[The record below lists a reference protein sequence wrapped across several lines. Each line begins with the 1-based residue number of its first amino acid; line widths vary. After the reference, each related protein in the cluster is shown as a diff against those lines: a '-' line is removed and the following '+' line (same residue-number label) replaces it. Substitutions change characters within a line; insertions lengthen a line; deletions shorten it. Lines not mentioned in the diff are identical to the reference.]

1 MDVNFKEA
9 LTVIYRAL
17 PVVLFRAGIFAAG
30 GFMII
35 VIFGMLLFAFR
46 VAGGA
51 GSVVGIAVAVSAL
64 LGLAVS
70 GLILQRFFLFRYRVA
85 MLLLF
90 SGRALPVPGLAS
102 AIHESANLFGNFS
115 RWQVLNLKLRR
126 ALLLTSHL
134 KRQISAKPPLA
145 GAWRLFDRLA
155 GRDISQAILALAF
168 SRGGTDIGESACE
181 GAALYCRYG
190 NESRRLAR
198 QWLWFSTAGLVFLFL
213 FLALPNWFF
222 FMSAGAPVWIG
233 MVLAAA
239 IAGLLHQAFIVP
251 FVLAG
256 VSGSLLNEARGKTPD
271 PALCEQFA
279 PFFTP

>member
-1 MDVNFKEA
+1 MDVNFKDA
-9 LTVIYRAL
+9 LSVLYRAL

-35 VIFGMLLFAFR
+35 VTFGMLLFAFR

-51 GSVVGIAVAVSAL
+51 GIVVIVFVAIVAL
-64 LGLAVS
+64 LGLAAS
-70 GLILQRFFLFRYRVA
+70 GLIVQRFFLFRYRVA
-85 MLLLF
+85 MLLMF
-90 SGRALPVPGLAS
+90 SGRALPVPGLA
-102 AIHESANLFGNFS
+102 AVIHESANLFSNFS
-115 RWQVLNLKLRR
+115 RWQALNLRLKRV
-126 ALLLTSHL
+126 LLLPSHL
-134 KRQISAKPPLA
+134 KGQISRKPPLA
-145 GAWRLFDRLA
+145 GEWRPFDRLA
-155 GRDISQAILALAF
+155 GRVISQAILALAF
-168 SRGGTDIGESACE
+168 SRGGTDIGESAQE
-181 GAALYCRYG
+181 GVALYCRYG
-190 NESRRLAR
+190 NESRRLAH
-198 QWLWFSTAGLVFLFL
+198 QWFWFSTAGLVFLFL

-251 FVLAG
+251 IVLAG

-271 PALCEQFA
+271 PDLCEQFA